1 MNPRTHYFNVSG
13 KPSLVIALMLSC
25 GMAVAQTPLDK
36 PSLSDVTLI
45 SPYYFGPNAFAVPE
59 MLDGRVSRD
68 LRVELAG
75 DYFNGYRGDH
85 TGDISL
91 KVNIPLWT
99 DRANLSLWMPVME
112 WYRNS
117 DENMDVCRIPEEH
130 REDARKGHLSGDVY
144 VSTDIQIL
152 KEKRWRPD
160 WVVRA
165 ALKTA
170 SGGEY
175 YHARYYDSP
184 GYFFDTSLGKSFSL
198 GRDAKW
204 NHRLRGALS
213 TGFLCW
219 QTDNGRQNDA
229 VQFGAMIKW
238 ENRYFSLSETFA
250 GYSGWEHNAS
260 NGGDQAHDVPM
271 VLRTDMIVH
280 VKQFDI
286 VAAYQYGL
294 HDYPYHQV
302 RLGVA
307 YRWDILKVK
316 SERVK
321 SEK

>member
-1 MNPRTHYFNVSG
+1 MKLRAYHLPVSRQ
-13 KPSLVIALMLSC
+13 LLLATALTLSWD
-25 GMAVAQTPLDK
+25 MAVAQTPLTEA
-36 PSLSDVTLI
+36 SLSDVTQI

-59 MLDGRVSRD
+59 MLDGRVQKV

-75 DYFNGYRGDH
+75 DYFPGFRGDH

-99 DRANLSLWMPVME
+99 DRVNLSLWMPVME

-117 DENMDVCRIPEEH
+117 DESLDATNILPEH
-130 REDARKGHLSGDVY
+130 REGARKGNLSGDVY
-144 VSTDIQIL
+144 VTADIQL
-152 KEKRWRPD
+152 LRERRWRPD

-175 YHARYYDSP
+175 FHARYYDSP
-184 GYFFDTSLGKSFSL
+184 GYFFDTALGKSFAL
-198 GRDAKW
+198 GSSPTWKH
-204 NHRLRGALS
+204 NLRLALS

-229 VQFGAMIKW
+229 VQFGAMVKW
-238 ENRYFSLSETFA
+238 ENRHFSLSETFA
-250 GYSGWEHNAS
+250 GYSGWEHHAS

-271 VLRTDMIVH
+271 VLRTDFVYH
-280 VKQFDI
+280 VKQFDV
-286 VAAYQYGL
+286 VAAYLYGL

-316 SERVK
+316 SKRVK